1 MTMLVP
7 AAANEGEQRSANH
20 KSLARL
26 PLTMFDNLTKSIT
39 NDNKGEDDM
48 SEFVIGDPIAHECQ
62 STNTSSSLFG
72 PFRSSP
78 RDLKVWVCSKLLQWD
93 IATVGQLLQQSPW
106 SVVQMVSPAL
116 TLPECEELL
125 QRICLWCA
133 VKPRSAYQLY
143 QAQQQGRTFNKD
155 DSNCNEH
162 TQNLVSWGIPSG
174 LPSLDGIVFR
184 FSTVT
189 EVVGPSAVGKS
200 QWAIQ
205 LCVLAA
211 LKSSYGSV
219 YIHTEPHKL
228 RSSISR
234 LHEMSS
240 YSSSY
245 TTATSTCTA
254 WNSSHS
260 SSLESLVH
268 NNVTIYQPNSLQ
280 SLISILTTQLEQDIL
295 VPRNSVHCKNY
306 KSKLSTT
313 DDVLPVK
320 LLIVDS
326 LVALLHR
333 NEQEQQKQL
342 DKAQMKN
349 RSLQFFQVGQ
359 LLKRLADEYNM
370 ACLVINPA
378 TDEGEQMETILGTSW
393 YHCVTTRLFLQ
404 FVDNGNSYYFTNDD
418 KRNSKELQQP
428 KRLVKIQ
435 KSNITGLSHVHFRIT
450 KQGLCE
456 LPL

>member
-1 MTMLVP
+1 MLVP
-7 AAANEGEQRSANH
+7 AAANEAEQRNANH

-26 PLTMFDNLTKSIT
+26 PLKMFDNLTNSIPYDT
-39 NDNKGEDDM
+39 KGEDGM
-48 SEFVIGDPIAHECQ
+48 SEIVIGDPVVHDCQ
-62 STNTSSSLFG
+62 STNIASSLSG

-78 RDLKVWVCSKLLQWD
+78 HDLKVWVCSKLLQWD

-143 QAQQQGRTFNKD
+143 QAQQQGRTLNKGE
-155 DSNCNEH
+155 SSCNDH
-162 TQNLVSWGIPSG
+162 IQSLMNWCIPSG

-184 FSTVT
+184 FSTIT
-189 EVVGPSAVGKS
+189 ELVGPSAVGKS

-205 LCVLAA
+205 LCALAA
-211 LKSSYGSV
+211 LKSFYGSV

-228 RSSISR
+228 HNSISR

-240 YSSSY
+240 YLSSD
-245 TTATSTCTA
+245 TTATCTSTTC
-254 WNSSHS
+254 NSPHS

-268 NNVTIYQPNSLQ
+268 NNVTIYQPNNLQ
-280 SLISILTTQLEQDIL
+280 SLISILTTQLEQDLL
-295 VPRNSVHCKNY
+295 VPRNSIYSNNY
-306 KSKLSTT
+306 NSTLSTT
-313 DDVLPVK
+313 NDVLPVK

-342 DKAQMKN
+342 DKSQMKN
-349 RSLQFFQVGQ
+349 RSLQFFQIGQ
-359 LLKRLADEYNM
+359 LLKRLADEYDI

-404 FVDNGNSYYFTNDD
+404 FVDNENSYYFANDD
-418 KRNSKELQQP
+418 ERNSKELQQP
-428 KRLVKIQ
+428 KRLVKVQ
-435 KSNITGLSHVHFRIT
+435 KSNITGLSHVYFRIT
-450 KQGLCE
+450 NQGLCE